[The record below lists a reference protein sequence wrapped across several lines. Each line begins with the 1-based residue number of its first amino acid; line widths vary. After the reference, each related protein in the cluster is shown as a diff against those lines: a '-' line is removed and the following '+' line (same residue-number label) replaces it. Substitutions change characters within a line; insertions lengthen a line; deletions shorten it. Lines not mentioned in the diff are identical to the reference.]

1 MLYYGIG
8 KGESVMN
15 SEYFL
20 QFLKEKNMPVIE
32 KKRHTY
38 LTYYGL
44 EQQDTYV
51 LKEGVIKTSIILR
64 DGREFNIA
72 YLKGFDILSMFKDAV
87 VDCKFSSLMIRV
99 ESDEASFYSISK
111 EEFNQLL
118 SEHTELVGYVN
129 AYYRKKLS
137 ETISRQELMTMNG
150 KNGAVCAFIY
160 YLVTMFGK
168 EARDGILI
176 DLKITNDDI
185 AGFCGISTRHS
196 VNRILRGLRE
206 EHVIRTLYNKIMVL
220 DVEYLKQFVDV
231 KVDA

>member
-64 DGREFNIA
+64 DGREFNISYIKA
-72 YLKGFDILSMFKDAV
+72 PDII
-87 VDCKFSSLMIRV
+87 SLLRDQVSQYTSAPFNVRI
-99 ESDEASFYSISK
+99 ESENGNYEGEAS
-111 EEFNQLL
+111 QVLVLL
-118 SEHTELVGYVN
+118 SN
-129 AYYRKKLS
+129 YYADK
-137 ETISRQELMTMNG
+137 
-150 KNGAVCAFIY
+150 
-160 YLVTMFGK
+160 
-168 EARDGILI
+168 
-176 DLKITNDDI
+176 
-185 AGFCGISTRHS
+185 
-196 VNRILRGLRE
+196 
-206 EHVIRTLYNKIMVL
+206 
-220 DVEYLKQFVDV
+220 
-231 KVDA
+231 

>member
-64 DGREFNIA
+64 DGGEFNISYIKA
-72 YLKGFDILSMFKDAV
+72 PDIMFHRHFV
-87 VDCKFSSLMIRV
+87 LFEHRR
-99 ESDEASFYSISK
+99 
-111 EEFNQLL
+111 
-118 SEHTELVGYVN
+118 EHT
-129 AYYRKKLS
+129 
-137 ETISRQELMTMNG
+137 
-150 KNGAVCAFIY
+150 
-160 YLVTMFGK
+160 
-168 EARDGILI
+168 
-176 DLKITNDDI
+176 
-185 AGFCGISTRHS
+185 
-196 VNRILRGLRE
+196 
-206 EHVIRTLYNKIMVL
+206 
-220 DVEYLKQFVDV
+220 
-231 KVDA
+231 